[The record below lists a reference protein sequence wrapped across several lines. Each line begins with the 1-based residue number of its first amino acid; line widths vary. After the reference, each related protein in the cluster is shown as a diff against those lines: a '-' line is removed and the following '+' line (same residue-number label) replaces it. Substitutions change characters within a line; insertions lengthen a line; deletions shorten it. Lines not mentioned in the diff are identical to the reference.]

1 MLVNVWLQS
10 RADKPPQQRADLQY
24 ESPYCMPHVTEPE
37 TADTRKGCSGDA
49 GLQARQNVKRV
60 RAARQH
66 HLQGLRRLLGGWDLR
81 LVEAAGLTHPPEAAR
96 TGSDGVFTG
105 A

>member
-1 MLVNVWLQS
+1 MQDSRHGRMSNVL
-10 RADKPPQQRADLQY
+10 
-24 ESPYCMPHVTEPE
+24 E
-37 TADTRKGCSGDA
+37 
-49 GLQARQNVKRV
+49 
-60 RAARQH
+60 
-66 HLQGLRRLLGGWDLR
+66 LQGSTIYSLLGGWDLR